1 MSGERYRRE
10 VEYWR
15 AQTATPAKDVLALA
29 GILAFCTFAF
39 YVTALREPKKE
50 G

>member
-1 MSGERYRRE
+1 MHGDRYRRE

-15 AQTATPAKDVLALA
+15 AQTATPAKDVLVLA

-39 YVTALREPKKE
+39 YVTSLREKPKE